1 MYLKHANLDGKKII
15 LRCDYNVP
23 MKNQKIMSTKRID
36 ESLPTLRFILN
47 QNIKKLII
55 ISHLGRPKGKDKK
68 YTLLPVKKYL
78 EKILNIN
85 IFFSNLEENNH
96 KNEKIVL
103 LENIRFYDEE
113 TKNIDT
119 TNEFRKRLSNLG
131 DVFVNDAFGC
141 CHRNHSSIIGIDLKE
156 KYLGFIIEKELKYL
170 NMFNQSFKEKTLI
183 LGGSKV
189 IDKIPLI
196 KNLVSKVDNILIGGG
211 MSFAFLHHANLKI
224 GKSIL
229 DKESLQYIDEILKLA
244 DKHKTK
250 IILPVDFKC
259 NNSFSNNG
267 DIISVDIND
276 GIPENYMGL
285 DIGKKTIKLFNT
297 ILFSSNCVVWNGP
310 LGVTEFSNF
319 AQGSHHIMEFISI
332 LDNVTSIIGGGDTA
346 SCCEQFNFQDKMTH
360 VSTGGGASLE
370 VLEGKIL
377 PGIAFIKQ

>member
-78 EKILNIN
+78 EKILNRN
-85 IFFSNLEENNH
+85 IFFSNLKENNH
-96 KNEKIVL
+96 QNEKIVL

-170 NMFNQSFKEKTLI
+170 NMFNQPFKENT
-183 LGGSKV
+183 
-189 IDKIPLI
+189 
-196 KNLVSKVDNILIGGG
+196 NIGR
-211 MSFAFLHHANLKI
+211 K
-224 GKSIL
+224 
-229 DKESLQYIDEILKLA
+229 
-244 DKHKTK
+244 
-250 IILPVDFKC
+250 
-259 NNSFSNNG
+259 
-267 DIISVDIND
+267 
-276 GIPENYMGL
+276 
-285 DIGKKTIKLFNT
+285 
-297 ILFSSNCVVWNGP
+297 
-310 LGVTEFSNF
+310 
-319 AQGSHHIMEFISI
+319 
-332 LDNVTSIIGGGDTA
+332 
-346 SCCEQFNFQDKMTH
+346 
-360 VSTGGGASLE
+360 
-370 VLEGKIL
+370 
-377 PGIAFIKQ
+377 

>member
-119 TNEFRKRLSNLG
+119 TNKFRKRLSNLG

-250 IILPVDFKC
+250 IILPLDFKC